1 MKFKIIT
8 LSTLALIVAG
18 LNVSNAQQ
26 DTLKNVDLLGELMQ
40 DDKPAALLPEHMLI
54 TQRILWGERGLMR
67 NFSRF
72 ELTPEKRQVELNLR
86 RASLKAHQA
95 IGLLTLGGMVAQ
107 GIVGAKLYNGDYKLK
122 DTHEAL
128 AVAVNTGYFTTAGL
142 SLFAPPKAVDERRGF
157 SSIKAHRWLA
167 MLHMSGMI
175 LTNVLADGLHG
186 DPRLRSLH
194 RAAAYT
200 AFGAYAA
207 SIIVI
212 KF

>member
-1 MKFKIIT
+1 MRKF
-8 LSTLALIVAG
+8 
-18 LNVSNAQQ
+18 
-26 DTLKNVDLLGELMQ
+26 D
-40 DDKPAALLPEHMLI
+40 
-54 TQRILWGERGLMR
+54 
-67 NFSRF
+67 RF

-95 IGLLTLGGMVAQ
+95 IGLITLGGMIAQ

-142 SLFAPPKAVDERRGF
+142 SLLAPPKAIDERRGF

-167 MLHMSGMI
+167 MVHLSGMI
-175 LTNVLADGLHG
+175 LTNVLAGQIEG
-186 DPRLRSLH
+186 NYKLRPYH

-207 SIIVI
+207 SIIII

>member
-1 MKFKIIT
+1 MKN
-8 LSTLALIVAG
+8 LVYSL
-18 LNVSNAQQ
+18 VSFLMMVIGTQTSFAQQ
-26 DTLKNVDLLGELMQ
+26 DTTRQEDLLGELSVA
-40 DDKPAALLPEHMLI
+40 DEAPALLPDHMLI
-54 TQRILWGERGLMR
+54 TQRILWGRHGLMR
-67 NFSRF
+67 NFKRF

-107 GIVGAKLYNGDYKLK
+107 GIVGGKLYNGDYKLK

-142 SLFAPPKAVDERRGF
+142 SLFAPPKAIDERRGF

-167 MLHMSGMI
+167 VLHLSGMI
-175 LTNVLADGLHG
+175 LTNVLADRIE
-186 DPRLRSLH
+186 DNYQLRSVH
-194 RAAAYT
+194 RAAAFT

>member
-1 MKFKIIT
+1 MRSIHTFFYAFTVIFILSIT
-8 LSTLALIVAG
+8 AYG
-18 LNVSNAQQ
+18 QQ
-26 DTLKNVDLLGELMQ
+26 DTTRQEDLLGELAAADQ
-40 DDKPAALLPEHMLI
+40 APALLPEHMLI
-54 TQRILWGERGLMR
+54 TQRILWGEKGLMR
-67 NFSRF
+67 NFNRF

-167 MLHMSGMI
+167 VLHLSGMI
-175 LTNVLADGLHG
+175 LTNVLADRIE
-186 DPRLRSLH
+186 DNYQLRSVH
-194 RAAAYT
+194 RAAAFT

>member
-1 MKFKIIT
+1 MRSLHTFVYSVMVCT
-8 LSTLALIVAG
+8 MLSIAAH
-18 LNVSNAQQ
+18 AQQ
-26 DTLKNVDLLGELMQ
+26 DTTRQEDLLGELAAADQ
-40 DDKPAALLPEHMLI
+40 APALLPEHMLI
-54 TQRILWGERGLMR
+54 TQRILWGEKGLMR
-67 NFSRF
+67 NFNRF

-167 MLHMSGMI
+167 VLHLSGMI
-175 LTNVLADGLHG
+175 LTNVLADRIE
-186 DPRLRSLH
+186 DNYQLRSVH
-194 RAAAYT
+194 RAAAFT

>member
-1 MKFKIIT
+1 MRSLYTFVYSVMVCT
-8 LSTLALIVAG
+8 MLSIAAH
-18 LNVSNAQQ
+18 AQQ
-26 DTLKNVDLLGELMQ
+26 DTTRQEDLLGELAAADQ
-40 DDKPAALLPEHMLI
+40 APALLPEHMLI
-54 TQRILWGERGLMR
+54 TQRILWGQKGLMR
-67 NFSRF
+67 NFNHF

-107 GIVGAKLYNGDYKLK
+107 GIVGAKLYNGEYGLK

-167 MLHMSGMI
+167 VLHLSGMI
-175 LTNVLADGLHG
+175 LTNVLADRI
-186 DPRLRSLH
+186 DDNYQLRSVH
-194 RAAAYT
+194 RAAAFT

>member
-1 MKFKIIT
+1 MKLNTIALI
-8 LSTLALIVAG
+8 TLALILAG
-18 LNVSNAQQ
+18 LTVSHAQQ
-26 DTLKNVDLLGELMQ
+26 DTLKNEDLLGELMQ
-40 DDKPAALLPEHMLI
+40 EDKPAALLPEHMLI

-67 NFSRF
+67 NFNRF

-107 GIVGAKLYNGDYKLK
+107 GIVGAKLYNGDYGLK

-167 MLHMSGMI
+167 LLHMSGMI
-175 LTNVLADGLHG
+175 LTNVLADRI
-186 DPRLRSLH
+186 DDNYELRSIH
-194 RAAAYT
+194 RAAAFT

>member
-1 MKFKIIT
+1 MRSLHTFVYSVMVCT
-8 LSTLALIVAG
+8 MLSIAAH
-18 LNVSNAQQ
+18 AQQ
-26 DTLKNVDLLGELMQ
+26 DSTRQEDLLGELAAADQ
-40 DDKPAALLPEHMLI
+40 APALLPEHMLI
-54 TQRILWGERGLMR
+54 TQRILWGQKGLMR
-67 NFSRF
+67 NFNRF
-72 ELTPEKRQVELNLR
+72 ELSPEKRQVELNLR

-95 IGLLTLGGMVAQ
+95 IGLLTLGGMIAQ

-142 SLFAPPKAVDERRGF
+142 SLLAPPKAIDERRGF

-167 MLHMSGMI
+167 MVHLSGMI
-175 LTNVLADGLHG
+175 LTNVLAGQIEG
-186 DPRLRSLH
+186 NYKLRPYH

-207 SIIVI
+207 SIIII